1 MAKPKEAKESG
12 AAAQAPEPQPEEVQ
26 EVQEPEEAAGHPL
39 GRVEGRVM
47 RYVGTSN
54 DRTIREKDWKSV
66 GIDHTDVTWFR
77 DPPFNDVP
85 LERLRITPQQFSR
98 VFATDPDF
106 RLVELEGP

>member
-12 AAAQAPEPQPEEVQ
+12 AAAHAPEPQSEEVQ
-26 EVQEPEEAAGHPL
+26 EPQEVAEHPL
-39 GRVEGRVM
+39 GRVAGRVM

-54 DRTIREKDWKSV
+54 DRTIRQKDWAGI
-66 GIDHTDVTWFR
+66 GIDHPDVTWFR

-85 LERLRITPQQFSR
+85 LERLHITPQQFSR